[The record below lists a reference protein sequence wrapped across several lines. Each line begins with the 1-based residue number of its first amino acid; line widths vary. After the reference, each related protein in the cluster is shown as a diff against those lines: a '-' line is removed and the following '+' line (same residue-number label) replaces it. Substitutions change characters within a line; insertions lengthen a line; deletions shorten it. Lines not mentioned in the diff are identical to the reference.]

1 MARCTT
7 GGRIVPDAADMAAE
21 IQAETVARGL
31 SRTRVQISAGVAGE
45 CSDCGH
51 MMLRLVGGLCAFC
64 RDGRLPPDD
73 WEPPVINL
81 PRPREESVVMPKSV
95 QLPSSAIDAIKAVEK
110 RARGL
115 GTSQGE
121 AAADLIVAG
130 LRTIDSEGV
139 RTPLSDFDVEELLAE
154 VRLRLVT
161 AASPSIVEA
170 LTTRAELAERKLA
183 QIQAAFA

>member
-1 MARCTT
+1 M
-7 GGRIVPDAADMAAE
+7 PDAADIAAE
-21 IQAETVARGL
+21 IEAETVARGL

-51 MMLRLVGGLCAFC
+51 MMLRLVGGMCAFC

-73 WEPPVINL
+73 WEPPVFNL
-81 PRPREESVVMPKSV
+81 PSPREEPAVMPKSI
-95 QLPSSAIDAIKAVEK
+95 QLPSSAIEAIKAVEG

-130 LRTIDSEGV
+130 SQTIDADNSV

-154 VRLRLVT
+154 VRLRLLS
-161 AASPSIVEA
+161 AASPSVVEA
-170 LTTRAELAERKLA
+170 LTTRAETAERKLA
-183 QIQAAFA
+183 QVQAAFA